1 MRHIICHYN
10 RHWELIN
17 LEFIYGSRDCRPYT
31 DWSRFIPL
39 LAYHSN
45 QTYDEGLKLETLED
59 EFKHHFPYFVLERL
73 AYSTVSIILVDV
85 LKNKLF
91 KAADYLPQEGLDA
104 VKRLYGLA
112 IKPFG
117 RQLPE
122 VVRCNQ
128 NCLDDLQK
136 C

>member
-1 MRHIICHYN
+1 M
-10 RHWELIN
+10 
-17 LEFIYGSRDCRPYT
+17 
-31 DWSRFIPL
+31 
-39 LAYHSN
+39 
-45 QTYDEGLKLETLED
+45 
-59 EFKHHFPYFVLERL
+59 
-73 AYSTVSIILVDV
+73 

-136 C
+136 CSGKVFGDGLNDVGQPKQVYSNLFKTNVKQMDYVSLNVTGLTADV